1 MSRIT
6 AFPRLSRTPLLLLS
20 LGLLLAACGE
30 EQAAPEVIRPA
41 IVVQPDSAGMAL
53 TAFSGEMHARREP
66 QLAFRIG
73 GKLAKRH
80 VDTGDRV
87 KANQPLA
94 ELDADDVRLQ
104 LDVARAGLQ
113 AAEADL
119 KLAASERER
128 YQSLVERG
136 LVGQSQFDARDNAW
150 RLAQSKV
157 QQARGQF
164 DVAKNQSE
172 YAILRAPTD
181 GLIVSRLAE
190 AGQVV
195 AAGQPVFVMAEDG
208 EREVA
213 ISLPEQDIDDFK
225 LGQPMVVELWSKP
238 GQRYPGKLRELSAA
252 ADPMSRT
259 YAARVSLDDAKA
271 AVELGQSARVYIG
284 NTPAEGQL
292 SLPLSAVTA
301 EQGQAYVW
309 VVDPQSH
316 KVQRRD
322 VRTGAYGES
331 SVPIIDGLNAGEWV
345 VAAGVHLLRAGQKI
359 QPIDG
364 DNRRLNIAAAP

>member
-1 MSRIT
+1 MVPALLAT
-6 AFPRLSRTPLLLLS
+6 VLLLS
-20 LGLLLAACGE
+20 ACGE
-30 EQAAPEVIRPA
+30 QADAPEMIRPA
-41 IVVQPDSAGMAL
+41 IVVQPDSAGMRL
-53 TAFSGEMHARREP
+53 TAFSGEVRAQREP

-80 VDTGDRV
+80 VDAGDRV

-104 LDVARAGLQ
+104 LDVARAGLH

-128 YQSLVERG
+128 YQSLLQRG
-136 LVGQSQFDARDNAW
+136 LVGQSQFDARENAW
-150 RLAQSKV
+150 RLAQSRV

-164 DVAKNQSE
+164 DVAKNQAE
-172 YAILRAPTD
+172 YAVLRAPAA
-181 GLIVSRLAE
+181 GVIVSRLAE

-213 ISLPEQDIDDFK
+213 ISLPEQDIDQFK
-225 LGQPMVVELWSKP
+225 LGQPMVIELWSKQ
-238 GQRYPGKLRELSAA
+238 GKRYPGKLRELSAA
-252 ADPMSRT
+252 ADPLSRT
-259 YAARVSLDDAKA
+259 YAARVSLEDPA
-271 AVELGQSARVYIG
+271 AAAELGQSARVYVG
-284 NTPAEGQL
+284 NTPTEGQL

-331 SVPIIDGLNAGEWV
+331 SVPILDGVEPGEWV
-345 VAAGVHLLRAGQKI
+345 VAAGVHMLRAGQKI
-359 QPIDG
+359 RPIDG
-364 DNRRLNIAAAP
+364 DNRRVNLAAAP